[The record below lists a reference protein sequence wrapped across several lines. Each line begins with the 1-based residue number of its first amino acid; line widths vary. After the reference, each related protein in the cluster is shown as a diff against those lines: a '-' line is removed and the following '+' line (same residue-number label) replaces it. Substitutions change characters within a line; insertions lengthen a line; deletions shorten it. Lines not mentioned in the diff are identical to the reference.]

1 MLQFSLNIY
10 FQGSLMDYLES
21 RGNLWYA
28 VYYVPA
34 DVQNIIG
41 KKKFLRSTKTS
52 NRAEAVRR
60 ALPAVLGWKAE
71 IAKAQGKLPNL
82 KDDYWDSIRREYMA
96 TDNEGVRFVIEELA
110 EQAASKMDD
119 PDQASKLFKRVT
131 DQEGTVLAPLV
142 VDWKASLRVS
152 QKTIDQQSR
161 DVTKMADHFVS
172 LEELQPRAV
181 KAWTDKLI
189 KAGATAA
196 TIERIGNGCHSFWR
210 YLKRSG
216 TIGIESPDPFDGSFT
231 LARDTAKRVTVN
243 RKPFT
248 ADELSR
254 VYQIAVTKGDDSL
267 AKVIALGAFTGARI
281 EEICSLKLTNCTG
294 GMFNIV
300 DSKTEAGIRQVPIH
314 PALTSLVEKMAKE
327 SKDDYLVPS
336 KAAGKY
342 GVRSDPY
349 SKRFG
354 RMKDAMGF
362 SAGHVFHSI
371 RKTVATLL
379 EQADVK
385 ESISA
390 DILGHEKKTMTY
402 GLYSGGSSMAQKRQA
417 MALVVYGGALGEP

>member
-1 MLQFSLNIY
+1 MLQFSLNKP
-10 FQGSLMDYLES
+10 FKAPLMDYIEP

-28 VYYVPA
+28 VYYVPS
-34 DVQNIIG
+34 DVQHIIG

-82 KDDYWDSIRREYMA
+82 RDDYWDSIRREYMA

-110 EQAASKMDD
+110 EQASSKMDD

-181 KAWTDKLI
+181 KAWTDQLI
-189 KAGATAA
+189 KAEATAA

-210 YLKRSG
+210 YLQRSG
-216 TIGIESPDPFDGSFT
+216 TVPMEKPDPFAGSFT
-231 LARDTAKRVTVN
+231 LARTTAKKVTVN
-243 RKPFT
+243 RKAFT
-248 ADELSR
+248 ADELVT
-254 VYQIAVTKGDDSL
+254 VYEHALSKGDNSL
-267 AKVIALGAFTGARI
+267 AQVVALGAFTGARI
-281 EEICSLKLTNCTG
+281 EEICSLKLTNCTD

-300 DSKTEAGIRQVPIH
+300 DSKTDAGIRQVPIH
-314 PALTSLVEKMAKE
+314 PALVSLVGKMVKE
-327 SKDDYLVPS
+327 STDGYLVPS
-336 KAAGKY
+336 TAAGKY

-349 SKRFG
+349 SKKFG
-354 RMKDAMGF
+354 RMKDSMGF
-362 SAGHVFHSI
+362 GAGHVFHSI

-402 GLYSGGSSMAQKRQA
+402 GLYSGGSSMQQKREA
-417 MALVVYGGALGEP
+417 MALVQYGGALGSP

>member
-1 MLQFSLNIY
+1 MTHLIHKSNTYYANLTIPIEVRHIIGRGVRY
-10 FQGSLMDYLES
+10 FQ
-21 RGNLWYA
+21 
-28 VYYVPA
+28 
-34 DVQNIIG
+34 
-41 KKKFLRSTKTS
+41 STQSSTE
-52 NRAEAVRR
+52 AEAQRR
-60 ALPAVLGWKAE
+60 ANALVTGWEAE
-71 IAKAQGKLPNL
+71 IAKARGQLPNA
-82 KDDYWDSIRREYMA
+82 KDTFWESLRRDYITAGDQG
-96 TDNEGVRFVIEELA
+96 NEVVMLAIEELA
-110 EQAASKMDD
+110 VQEAAKIAD
-119 PDQASKLFKRVT
+119 PREASQLYKLTTDQA
-131 DQEGTVLAPLV
+131 GTLLAPLV
-142 VDWKASLRVS
+142 VDWASSLRLS

-161 DVTKMADHFVS
+161 DVTRMADHFVS

-243 RKPFT
+243 RKAFT
-248 ADELSR
+248 ADELSKI
-254 VYQIAVTKGDDSL
+254 YQNAMAKGDDSL
-267 AKVIALGAFTGARI
+267 ARVIALGAFTGARI
-281 EEICSLKLTNCTG
+281 EEICSLNLTNCTG

-314 PALTSLVEKMAKE
+314 PALAALVDKMIND
-327 SKDDYLVPS
+327 STDGYLVPS
-336 KAAGKY
+336 KAAGQY

-354 RMKDAMGF
+354 RMKEAMGF

-379 EQADVK
+379 EQAEVK
-385 ESISA
+385 EGIAA
-390 DILGHEKKTMTY
+390 DILGHEKKSMTF
-402 GLYSGGSSMAQKRQA
+402 GLYSDGSSMAQKREA
-417 MALVVYGGALGEP
+417 MEKVVYRGQLGAPQ

>member
-1 MLQFSLNIY
+1 MAYLDFKLNNY
-10 FQGSLMDYLES
+10 
-21 RGNLWYA
+21 YA
-28 VYYVPA
+28 TLTIPA
-34 DVQNIIG
+34 DVRHIIG
-41 KKKFLRSTKTS
+41 RGVRFYQSTKCKTE
-52 NRAEAVRR
+52 AEAQRR
-60 ALPAVLGWKAE
+60 ANHLVAGWKTE
-71 IAKAQGKLPNL
+71 IIKARGKLPNP
-82 KDDYWDSIRREYMA
+82 KDTFWDSLRHEYMA

-110 EQAASKMDD
+110 EQAASKMDN

-131 DQEGTVLAPLV
+131 DQEGTLLAPLV
-142 VDWKASLRVS
+142 LDWKASLRVS
-152 QKTIDQQSR
+152 QKTIDQQYR
-161 DVTKMADHFVS
+161 DVTRMADHFVS

-181 KAWTDKLI
+181 KAWTDKLL
-189 KAGATAA
+189 KAGATVA

-248 ADELSR
+248 ADELSKI
-254 VYQIAVTKGDDSL
+254 YENALAKGDDSL
-267 AKVIALGAFTGARI
+267 ARVIALGAFTGARI
-281 EEICSLKLTNCTG
+281 EEICSLTLTNCIE

-300 DSKTEAGIRQVPIH
+300 DSKTGAGIRQVPIH
-314 PALTSLVEKMAKE
+314 PVLVSLVAKMVKE
-327 SKDDYLVPS
+327 STDGYLVPS

-354 RMKDAMGF
+354 RMKEAMGF
-362 SAGHVFHSI
+362 AAGHVFHSI

-402 GLYSGGSSMAQKRQA
+402 GLYSGGSSMAQKREA
-417 MALVVYGGALGEP
+417 MALVVYGGALGSP